1 MNSRKMV
8 LAKTAISLM
17 VLLTGVA
24 IGEVAEQEQVLNPA
38 VLAQI
43 ANQMPNQVQMV
54 SAETEGRLRVQV
66 GKSLVINSPEVLK
79 RVSITAPEV
88 ASAVIISPNQVLIHG
103 QSPGS
108 VTLLLWNE
116 QDQARSF
123 DLEVELDVP
132 GLRGTFQRILP
143 EEKIVVRQSGSS
155 LVLTGPV
162 SSEEIAKQAEL
173 LAKTKSEN
181 VVNLLEVVE
190 LTDVVL
196 LQVRI
201 AEVDRTLGR
210 ELGISLMST
219 GAANTPGLI
228 SAQQNQ
234 DFAGSV
240 GAIPA
245 EVQASGDPPGKS
257 VVAGGIGN
265 PLKGI
270 PSAFGIGDLL
280 NIFLFRPDLNLG
292 VTIKALEQQNV
303 LQILAE
309 PNVMAMN
316 GREASFLAGG
326 EFPFPV
332 VQGGTNFTAVTI
344 EFREFGIRVNF
355 TPEVLPGDRIRLK
368 VAPEVSAL
376 DFSNALTISG
386 FLVPALSTRK
396 AETEVELLN
405 GQSFAIAG
413 LIDNRFLETLQKI
426 PVLGD
431 IPLLGHLFRSKE
443 LSQNNT
449 ELLVMVTP
457 TLVEAV
463 DPDQVPEPKFPKPFL
478 DPEKFDGVSGET
490 EAAQPSQ

>member
-1 MNSRKMV
+1 MV
-8 LAKTAISLM
+8 LAKTM
-17 VLLTGVA
+17 VAFLVLFCGTALGEAAENEQLLDSA
-24 IGEVAEQEQVLNPA
+24 M
-38 VLAQI
+38 LAQI
-43 ANQMPNQVQMV
+43 ASSMPQQVAMA
-54 SAETEGRLRVQV
+54 SADTEGRLRVQM
-66 GKSLVINSPEVLK
+66 GKSLVVNSPEVLK
-79 RVSITAPEV
+79 RVSITDPEI
-88 ASAVIISPNQVLIHG
+88 ASAVIISPQQVLIHG
-103 QSPGS
+103 LLPGS

-116 QDQARSF
+116 NDEARSF
-123 DLEVELDVP
+123 DLEVQLDVP
-132 GLRGTFQRILP
+132 GLRGTIERILP
-143 EEKIVVRQSGSS
+143 EEKITVRQSGSS
-155 LVLTGPV
+155 VVLTGSV
-162 SSEEIAKQAEL
+162 SSEEIAEQAEL
-173 LAKTKSEN
+173 LAQTKSEN

-196 LQVRI
+196 LQVKI
-201 AEVDRTLGR
+201 AEVDRTLGK
-210 ELGISLMST
+210 ELGVSLLST

-234 DFAGSV
+234 DIAGSI
-240 GAIPA
+240 GAVPSDV
-245 EVQASGDPPGKS
+245 ERGKDPQGKN

-270 PSAFGIGDLL
+270 PTAFGVSDLL

-292 VTIKALEQQNV
+292 VAIKALEQQNV

-309 PNVMAMN
+309 PNVLAMN

-332 VQGGTNFTAVTI
+332 VQGGSNFTAVTI

-368 VAPEVSAL
+368 VSPEVSAL

-396 AETEVELLN
+396 ADTEVELHN

-413 LIDNRFLETLQKI
+413 LIDNRFLESIAKI

-431 IPLLGHLFRSKE
+431 IPFLGHLFKSRE

-457 TLVEAV
+457 SLVEGV
-463 DPDQVPEPKFPKPFL
+463 DPDQVPVPAFPKPFL
-478 DPEKFDGVSGET
+478 DPDKFDGKSGEAT
-490 EAAQPSQ
+490 TSQPSQ

>member
-1 MNSRKMV
+1 M
-8 LAKTAISLM
+8 
-17 VLLTGVA
+17 
-24 IGEVAEQEQVLNPA
+24 
-38 VLAQI
+38 
-43 ANQMPNQVQMV
+43 
-54 SAETEGRLRVQV
+54 
-66 GKSLVINSPEVLK
+66 GKSLVVNSPDVLK
-79 RVSITAPEV
+79 RVSITNPEV
-88 ASAVIISPNQVLIHG
+88 ASAVIINPQQVLIHG
-103 QSPGS
+103 QTPGS

-123 DLEVELDVP
+123 DLEVQLDVP
-132 GLRGTFQRILP
+132 GLRGTMQRILP
-143 EEKIVVRQSGSS
+143 EENITVRQSGSS
-155 LVLTGPV
+155 LVLTGSV
-162 SSEEIAKQAEL
+162 SSEQIAEKAQMIAL
-173 LAKTKSEN
+173 TKSKD

-201 AEVDRTLGR
+201 AEVDRTAGK
-210 ELGISLMST
+210 ELGVSLLST
-219 GAANTPGLI
+219 GALNTPGII

-234 DFAGSV
+234 DIAGSI
-240 GAIPA
+240 GAVPA
-245 EVQASGDPPGKS
+245 DVERGRDPDGKN

-265 PLKGI
+265 PTTGI
-270 PSAFGIGDLL
+270 PSSFGVSDIL

-292 VTIKALEQQNV
+292 VAIKALEQQNL

-316 GREASFLAGG
+316 GKEASFLAGG

-332 VQGGTNFTAVTI
+332 VQGGSTFTAVTI

-376 DFSNALTISG
+376 DFANALTISG

-405 GQSFAIAG
+405 GQSFAVAG
-413 LIDNRFLETLQKI
+413 LIDNRFLESMSKI

-431 IPLLGHLFRSKE
+431 IPFLGHLFRSRE

-457 TLVEAV
+457 TLVEAM
-463 DPDQVPEPKFPKPFL
+463 DPDQIPLPEFPKPFL
-478 DPEKFDGVSGET
+478 DPEKFDGGQGAT
-490 EAAQPSQ
+490 KAPGQPSQ

>member
-1 MNSRKMV
+1 MKPLV
-8 LAKTAISLM
+8 ADPIQDKVTAYGHSSSI
-17 VLLTGVA
+17 LTL
-24 IGEVAEQEQVLNPA
+24 I
-38 VLAQI
+38 
-43 ANQMPNQVQMV
+43 
-54 SAETEGRLRVQV
+54 TE
-66 GKSLVINSPEVLK
+66 
-79 RVSITAPEV
+79 A
-88 ASAVIISPNQVLIHG
+88 ASTV
-103 QSPGS
+103 
-108 VTLLLWNE
+108 
-116 QDQARSF
+116 
-123 DLEVELDVP
+123 
-132 GLRGTFQRILP
+132 P
-143 EEKIVVRQSGSS
+143 EEKITVRQSGSS
-155 LVLTGPV
+155 LVLTGQV
-162 SSEEIAKQAEL
+162 TSEEIAEQAQL
-173 LAKTKSEN
+173 LAQTRSEE

-201 AEVDRTLGR
+201 AEVNRSAGK
-210 ELGISLMST
+210 ELGISLLST
-219 GAANTPGLI
+219 GALNTPGVI

-234 DFAGSV
+234 DIAGSI
-240 GAIPA
+240 GAVPA
-245 EVQASGDPPGKS
+245 DVERGRDPDGKN

-265 PLKGI
+265 PLSGI
-270 PSAFGIGDLL
+270 PSSFGVSDIL

-292 VTIKALEQQNV
+292 VAIKALEQQNL

-332 VQGGTNFTAVTI
+332 VQGGSTFTAVTI

-405 GQSFAIAG
+405 GQSFAVAG
-413 LIDNRFLETLQKI
+413 LIDNRFLESISKI

-431 IPLLGHLFRSKE
+431 IPFLGHLFRSRE

-457 TLVEAV
+457 TLVEAM
-463 DPDQVPEPKFPKPFL
+463 DPDQMPVPEFPKPFL
-478 DPEKFDGVSGET
+478 DPEKFDGNQGATPEKPYRP
-490 EAAQPSQ
+490 ANKAGQPSQ

>member
-1 MNSRKMV
+1 MV
-8 LAKTAISLM
+8 LAKTTVSLL
-17 VLLTGVA
+17 VLFTGMA
-24 IGEVAEQEQVLNPA
+24 FAEAAKKEQLLDSA
-38 VLAQI
+38 MLAQI
-43 ANQMPNQVQMV
+43 TNSMPQQVGMV

-66 GKSLVINSPEVLK
+66 GKSLVVNSPEILK
-79 RVSITAPEV
+79 RVSITNPAV
-88 ASAVIISPNQVLIHG
+88 ASAVIISPQQVLIHG
-103 QSPGS
+103 LMPGS

-116 QDQARSF
+116 RDEARSF
-123 DLEVELDVP
+123 DLEVQLDVP
-132 GLRGTFQRILP
+132 GLRGTIERILP

-155 LVLTGPV
+155 LVLTGSV
-162 SSEEIAKQAEL
+162 SSEQIAEQAEL

-181 VVNLLEVVE
+181 VVNLLDVVE

-201 AEVDRTLGR
+201 AEVDRSMGR
-210 ELGISLMST
+210 ELGISLLST
-219 GAANTPGLI
+219 GAANTPGII
-228 SAQQNQ
+228 SSQLNQ
-234 DFAGSV
+234 DIAGNV
-240 GAIPA
+240 GAVPA
-245 EVQASGDPPGKS
+245 ETEGGSDPQGKNI
-257 VVAGGIGN
+257 VAGGIGN

-270 PSAFGIGDLL
+270 PAAFGVGDLL

-309 PNVMAMN
+309 PNVLAMN

-368 VAPEVSAL
+368 VNPEVSAL
-376 DFSNALTISG
+376 DFANALTISG

-396 AETEVELLN
+396 AETEVELHN

-413 LIDNRFLETLQKI
+413 LIDNRFLESIAKI

-431 IPLLGHLFRSKE
+431 IPFLGNLFKSRE

-463 DPDQVPEPKFPKPFL
+463 DPDQVPVPTFPKPFM
-478 DPEKFDGVSGET
+478 DPDKFDGKSGE
-490 EAAQPSQ
+490 AAASQPSQ